1 MKKVHAGGWVSFY
14 IQRARMRYVLH
25 FTPEQYACR
34 HAVAKRL
41 VAFRKNSR

>member
-1 MKKVHAGGWVSFY
+1 MKRVYRGGYVSFY
-14 IQRARMRYVLH
+14 RNGFVIH

-41 VAFRKNSR
+41 MEFRANIRGIK